1 MPDRR
6 ALSIGFLDS
15 LFILLLALL
24 VLTIPKVPEGKPAPE
39 QPAVFLLE
47 TTWND
52 TSCSDID
59 TWLRTPRGKKVWYAN
74 KQSGIHSLDR
84 DDLGCRSDSVTRPD
98 GTTKTLHVNH
108 EAITFRG
115 WETGRYTVNL
125 FVFYWNDDAP
135 ISATVRLV
143 RLTPYQVVYENQV
156 ELSQKGQE
164 VTLFSWD
171 IDADGQVSGISQDP
185 VKLTSAQ

>member
-39 QPAVFLLE
+39 QPAVFLIE
-47 TTWND
+47 TTWDNG
-52 TSCSDID
+52 SCSDID
-59 TWLRTPRGKKVWYAN
+59 TWLGTPRGKKVWYAN

-84 DDLGCRSDSVTRPD
+84 DDLGCSSDSVTQPD
-98 GTTKTLHVNH
+98 GTRKTLRVNH

-115 WETGRYTVNL
+115 WEVGRYTVNL
-125 FVFYWNDDAP
+125 FVFAWKDKQP
-135 ISATVRLV
+135 ITGTVRLV
-143 RLTPYQVVYENQV
+143 RLTPYRVVYEAQTQ
-156 ELSQKGQE
+156 LSAEGQE
-164 VTLFSWD
+164 LTLFSWD
-171 IDADGQVSGISQDP
+171 IDSDGQVSGISTDR
-185 VKLTSAQ
+185 VSLTGM